1 MFCVAGRALLPRLGP
16 PRYGILIRG
25 ARWQPSRPLQ
35 YPLSRS
41 YQQMAS
47 PPPKKDDPPKQAVE
61 KRAVESESVTAKEQR
76 QTDWRIIKTLVKH
89 VWPKND
95 WKTRGTVVFGF
106 GLLISSKVGYAAGD
120 MH

>member
-1 MFCVAGRALLPRLGP
+1 
-16 PRYGILIRG
+16 
-25 ARWQPSRPLQ
+25 
-35 YPLSRS
+35 
-41 YQQMAS
+41 MAS
-47 PPPKKDDPPKQAVE
+47 PPPKKDDPPKLAVE

-106 GLLISSKVGYAAGD
+106 GLLISSKVGYTAGD